1 MGYFSR
7 LDSELT
13 ASHKELSR
21 VMLEVEKDGFQNTE
35 LIREMLFSLIDERK
49 ENHIGYS
56 DLLHR
61 VFQIDALDRKRT
73 NRLRG

>member
-13 ASHKELSR
+13 APHQELSYI
-21 VMLEVEKDGFQNTE
+21 MHEVEKDGFQNTE
-35 LIREMLFSLIDERK
+35 LLREMLFSLIDERK
-49 ENHIGYS
+49 ERHMGYS
-56 DLLHR
+56 DLLYR
-61 VFQIDALDRKRT
+61 VFQIDALERKRT